1 MAPTE
6 IENILQEHPA
16 VNECLVFG
24 RKDDTV
30 QELISAVVTLK
41 TGMQVRIS
49 MLVCIQHVLLMRRY
63 INFICITLHFVSHL

>member
-16 VNECLVFG
+16 VHECLVFG